1 MGKLMHVERRAGD
14 PSAVA
19 GASILASLS
28 SLRQDLSRLKSTA
41 QSTGKAL
48 QGAELPPLPIVHD
61 SMEVDLDGLEVNSTT
76 DAESDKAADIGATS
90 KMLSIDANLDSG
102 IEAGNV
108 MHLVL
113 NCLQKPLLFCDLVF
127 SKKFL

>member
-1 MGKLMHVERRAGD
+1 M
-14 PSAVA
+14 A

-41 QSTGKAL
+41 QSNGKAL

-90 KMLSIDANLDSG
+90 KMLSLDANLDSG
-102 IEAGNV
+102 LEAGNV

-113 NCLQKPLLFCDLVF
+113 NFFADLEAFIFCDLVF